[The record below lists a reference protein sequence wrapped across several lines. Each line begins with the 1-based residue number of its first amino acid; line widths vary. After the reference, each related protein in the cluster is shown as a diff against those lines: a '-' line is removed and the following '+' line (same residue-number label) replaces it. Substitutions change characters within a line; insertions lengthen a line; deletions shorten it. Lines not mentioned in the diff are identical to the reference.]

1 MRYIIIIFAV
11 LSFIYSTD
19 ITKTAPL
26 TATVINV
33 ASDDVLNIRAKPNYH
48 SKKLWFL
55 KNDEIVS
62 VEKCIKT
69 SSKSIWCKVEPFG
82 FFEYKDQIF
91 GRDQDSGWVNARYLN
106 PSYSSYVSLELDD
119 PQAEGVACL
128 YALDCQNGMCDVVTV
143 DGVSKVKRNK
153 IEAFSPYGGYCDHIV
168 IPGQELQK
176 YKDLRFLV
184 LDIQK
189 WLSLGYIAKIKQRIH
204 PKNGIL
210 MSYYTTFARKNQ
222 HFTADEFARL
232 YTSDKR
238 LYWGDSEGRGDRINL
253 SLEEFFD
260 KFRNINAAYE
270 DSVKKINPSR
280 YDFPNPKGKVA
291 YKITQE
297 HKDNSWVDMVVVLQ
311 RYKECYYVIGIL
323 FDRWSI

>member
-1 MRYIIIIFAV
+1 MKYIIIIFV
-11 LSFIYSTD
+11 TLSFIHSTD

-26 TATVINV
+26 TATVIHV

-55 KNDEIVS
+55 KNGEIVS
-62 VEKCIKT
+62 VEKCIKI
-69 SSKSIWCKVEPFG
+69 SSKSIWCKIKPFG
-82 FFEYKDQIF
+82 FFEYKDQVF
-91 GRDQDSGWVNARYLN
+91 GRNQDSGWVNARYLN
-106 PSYSSYVSLELDD
+106 PSYNSYVSFELDD
-119 PQAEGVACL
+119 PQAEGVGCL
-128 YALDCQNGMCDVVTV
+128 YALDCKDGMCDVVDT
-143 DGVSKVKRNK
+143 DGVSQIERSE
-153 IEAFSPYGGYCDHIV
+153 IEAFFPYGGYCDHIV
-168 IPGQELQK
+168 IPGEKLQK

-204 PKNGIL
+204 PKNGLL

-222 HFTADEFARL
+222 HFTADEFVRL
-232 YTSDKR
+232 YTSNKK
-238 LYWGDSEGRGDRINL
+238 LYWGESEGRGDRINL

-260 KFRNINAAYE
+260 KFSNINAAYE
-270 DSVKKINPSR
+270 DSVKKVNLSR

-291 YKITQE
+291 YKIKSL

-311 RYKECYYVIGIL
+311 KYKEHYYVVGIL